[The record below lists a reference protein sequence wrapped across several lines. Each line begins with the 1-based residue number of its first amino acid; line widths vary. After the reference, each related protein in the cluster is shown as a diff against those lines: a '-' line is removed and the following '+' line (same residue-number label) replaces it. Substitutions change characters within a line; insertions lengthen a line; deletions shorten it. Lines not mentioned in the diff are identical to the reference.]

1 MKKIKREDLLK
12 NEVQHIDI
20 KEINTMAY
28 VEAQKGMSFSS
39 GELGKSANIFDEMLN
54 EKEATIIAT
63 IAGSPNAAGCM
74 QVWVDMVKCGMID
87 CMVLTGASAIDM
99 DFFEAIG
106 GKHYLKDGKIIISD
120 DELRRLQ
127 IDRIYD
133 VLIDERQLQKC
144 DNAIYNFVDKQKQ
157 QIMTSRDFFYRLG
170 AWLTK
175 HSTKKDSLIQTCY
188 ECGVPM
194 FSAALNDSSAGF
206 GFVKH
211 QIKRIREKKSYA
223 VIDGMG
229 DFRELTEIT
238 IKAGKTGL
246 FMIGGGVPKNFVQ
259 DTVVCGEVAFGI
271 ENIPMHTWAI
281 QITVADVRDGACSSS
296 TLSEATSWGKVNPQ
310 NQQMIFAEATTV
322 IPQIASYLYH
332 KGDWRKRTK
341 RNWNQWF
348 QKSAYDR
355 LEEIYKKFK

>member
-1 MKKIKREDLLK
+1 MSKIKREDLLK
-12 NEVQHIDI
+12 KEVQHIDI
-20 KEINTMAY
+20 TKINTMDY

-39 GELGKSANIFDEMLN
+39 GEIGKGANIYDQMLN
-54 EKEATIIAT
+54 DKKASIILT
-63 IAGSPNAAGCM
+63 LAGSSSAAGCM
-74 QVWVDMVKCGMID
+74 QAWPKMVKCGMID
-87 CMVLTGASAIDM
+87 CVVLTGASAIDM

-106 GKHYLKDGKIIISD
+106 GKHYLKDDKIIVSD

-133 VLIDERQLQKC
+133 VLIDEQQLQKC
-144 DNAIYNFVDKQKQ
+144 DNAIYDFVDKQKQ
-157 QIMTSRDFFYRLG
+157 LIMTSRDFFYRLG

-175 HSTKKDSLIQTCY
+175 NSIKKDSLIQACY
-188 ECGVPM
+188 EHGVPM

-211 QIKRIREKKSYA
+211 QIKRLREKKSYA

-229 DFRELTEIT
+229 DFRELTEII
-238 IKAGKTGL
+238 IKADRTGL

-259 DTVVCGEVAFGI
+259 DTIVCAEVSFGLKKV
-271 ENIPMHTWAI
+271 PMHKWAI

-296 TLSEATSWGKVNPQ
+296 TLSEATSWGKLNPK

-322 IPQIASYLYH
+322 VPQIASYLYH
-332 KGDWRKRTK
+332 KGDWQKRKP

-348 QKSAYDR
+348 QQSSHDR
-355 LEEIYKKFK
+355 IEKIYEEFK